1 MAVSMATQTE
11 ENTFFSQPARAE
23 SFKNKTLDLME
34 NKPRILGKWGVAAIT
49 FCQMTKVLPGQS
61 AVVEVAKNFFNAAN
75 FGLAP
80 KDLVLSVDQFSKE
93 VKEGKKFSGLGKA
106 ALKIAKVVKD
116 LFKAIG
122 SFGYPV
128 LKVLSMPIEGVC
140 ALGSAWYASSN
151 LLGQKN
157 EKATLT
163 EPKKLLNTVSNVID
177 VAGGAI
183 FLRTLIT
190 GSAVSPLLG
199 ATMGLTSL
207 TSAITLHYID
217 TK

>member
-1 MAVSMATQTE
+1 M
-11 ENTFFSQPARAE
+11 
-23 SFKNKTLDLME
+23 TLGILQGV
-34 NKPRILGKWGVAAIT
+34 KAKFCPRILGNFPTLFIVLFFPNRPRILGLSRSV
-49 FCQMTKVLPGQS
+49 TK
-61 AVVEVAKNFFNAAN
+61 
-75 FGLAP
+75 
-80 KDLVLSVDQFSKE
+80 
-93 VKEGKKFSGLGKA
+93 
-106 ALKIAKVVKD
+106 
-116 LFKAIG
+116 FKAIG

-128 LKVLSMPIEGVC
+128 LKALSMPIEGVC

-163 EPKKLLNTVSNVID
+163 EPKRLLNTVSNVID